1 MRKISK
7 LLNGETKMLRI
18 PLLKLASL
26 CVLLCGT
33 VISPVVSAADFEAS
47 RQGGT
52 PGALLPEELSL
63 WSYNTETS
71 TYDVVSGDASAP
83 YALNLRALPEG
94 SRVGFAEGWAAIPFS
109 YAINERLY
117 ELADELG
124 FEVVYCDNDYKA
136 DKAVSCAE
144 LIAMQGA
151 DVVIE
156 SNWHSGAA
164 AAVMNVFD
172 EAGIPV
178 LSLDV
183 LHPNAIFL
191 GANNYVSGLIGGQAA
206 AEHAKAL
213 GRCDDVSVLLGVA
226 PGDGDA
232 ANQRLSGFA
241 DGVQTVCGA
250 LPEDRIH
257 EALIDA
263 GTTDQ
268 ALTKTTD
275 WLTGRPDA
283 GFVLA
288 TAIDDPRA
296 FGMSNAMAQSGR
308 EGVAIG
314 LGCDDV
320 GLAATRTPVED
331 NNFLGCVA
339 YFPETYPDWALS
351 VAADILEGKAVPEEV
366 HLEHVF
372 LDAASINNVYPE

>member
-1 MRKISK
+1 MQHGGK
-7 LLNGETKMLRI
+7 KMVSLTS
-18 PLLKLASL
+18 LKLAPL

-33 VISPVVSAADFEAS
+33 VLAPAVSAAEFEAS

-52 PGALLPEELSL
+52 PGALLPEELAL

-71 TYDVVSGDASAP
+71 AFEVVSGDASAP

-109 YAINERLY
+109 YAINQRLY

-124 FEVVYCDNDYKA
+124 FEVVYCDNDFKA
-136 DKAVSCAE
+136 EKAVSCAE
-144 LIAMQGA
+144 LIALQGV

-164 AAVMNVFD
+164 APVMNIFD

-178 LSLDV
+178 MSLDV

-191 GANNYVSGLIGGQAA
+191 GADNYVSGLIGGQAA

-213 GRCDDVSVLLGVA
+213 GRCDDVSVLLGIA
-226 PGDGDA
+226 PADGDA

-257 EALIDA
+257 EDLIDA

-275 WLTGRPDA
+275 WLTGHPGA

-296 FGMSNAMAQSGR
+296 FGMSNALAQAGR

-320 GLAATRTPVED
+320 GVAATRTPVED

-339 YFPETYPDWALS
+339 YYPEKYPDWALS
-351 VAADILEGKAVPEEV
+351 VAADILEGKAVPQEV

-372 LDAASINNVYPE
+372 LSAGSINDVYPK

>member
-1 MRKISK
+1 
-7 LLNGETKMLRI
+7 MLRI
-18 PLLKLASL
+18 PLMKLAPL

-33 VISPVVSAADFEAS
+33 VMSPAVLAKDFESS

-52 PGALLPEELSL
+52 PGALLPEELAL
-63 WSYNTETS
+63 WSYNTNTS
-71 TYDVVSGDASAP
+71 RFDVVSGDASAP

-94 SRVGFAEGWAAIPFS
+94 SRIGFAEGWAAIPFS
-109 YAINERLY
+109 YAINQRLY
-117 ELADELG
+117 ELADELE
-124 FEVVYCDNDYKA
+124 FEVVYCDNDYKPE
-136 DKAVSCAE
+136 KAVSCAE
-144 LIAMQGA
+144 LIVLQGA
-151 DVVIE
+151 DVMIE

-164 AAVMNVFD
+164 ASVMKIFD

-178 LSLDV
+178 MSLDV

-191 GANNYVSGLIGGQAA
+191 GADNYVSGLIGGQAA
-206 AEHAKAL
+206 AEHAKTL
-213 GRCDDVSVLLGVA
+213 GRCDDVSVLLGISPA
-226 PGDGDA
+226 DGDA

-257 EALIDA
+257 EDLIDA

-268 ALTKTTD
+268 ALSKTTD
-275 WLTGRPDA
+275 WLTAHPSA

-296 FGMSNAMAQSGR
+296 FGMSNALAQAGR

-320 GLAATRTPVED
+320 GVAATRTPVED

-339 YFPETYPDWALS
+339 YYPEKYPDWALS
-351 VAADILEGKAVPEEV
+351 VAADILEGKAVPQEV

-372 LDAASINNVYPE
+372 LSAGSINDVYPK

>member
-7 LLNGETKMLRI
+7 LF
-18 PLLKLASL
+18 KLAPL

-33 VISPVVSAADFEAS
+33 VISPVLSAAEFEAS

-124 FEVVYCDNDYKA
+124 FEVVYCDNDYKPE
-136 DKAVSCAE
+136 KAVSCAE
-144 LIAMQGA
+144 LIALQGA

-164 AAVMNVFD
+164 AAVMNIFNEV
-172 EAGIPV
+172 GIPV

-191 GANNYVSGLIGGQAA
+191 GADNYVSGLIGGQAA

-213 GRCDDVSVLLGVA
+213 GRCDDVSVLLGIA
-226 PGDGDA
+226 PADGDA

-275 WLTGRPDA
+275 WLTGRPNA

-351 VAADILEGKAVPEEV
+351 VAADILEGKSVPEEV

-372 LDAASINNVYPE
+372 LDGATVNNVYPE